1 MKLNDLTHILSGAAA
16 VYLTPGMPPTLRSR
30 SAMAFLAAGVLTF
43 YVKERYVRAN
53 EDLNSEGA
61 YGNDDKEFK
70 DMLRNAADAKIKDDH
85 LNFIFKPIAS
95 LTDKNTADQLSL
107 VVRAELIMGALAVF
121 ALLALD
127 GGVEF
132 SVVVLA
138 PAAGALGTIVADYLT
153 ANPPRRANPTQR
165 ANPRR
170 PRAAA

>member
-30 SAMAFLAAGVLTF
+30 SAMAFLAAAVLTF
-43 YVKERYVRAN
+43 YVKERYVKAN
-53 EDLNSEGA
+53 EDLNSDGS
-61 YGNDDKEFK
+61 YGNNDKEFK
-70 DMLRNAADAKIKDDH
+70 DMLRNTVDANIKEDH
-85 LNFIFKPIAS
+85 LNFIFRPIAS
-95 LTDKNTADQLSL
+95 LTDENTARQLSL

-127 GGVEF
+127 GGVDF

-138 PAAGALGTIVADYLT
+138 PAAGALGTILADYLT
-153 ANPPRRANPTQR
+153 TNPPRRATPTQR

-170 PRAAA
+170 ARASS